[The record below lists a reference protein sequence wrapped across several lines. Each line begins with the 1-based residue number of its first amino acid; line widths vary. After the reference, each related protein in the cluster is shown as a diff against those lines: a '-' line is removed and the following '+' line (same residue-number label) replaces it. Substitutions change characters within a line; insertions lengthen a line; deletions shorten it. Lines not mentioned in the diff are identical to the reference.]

1 MSEKES
7 AETIPKRVL
16 VDADVFISYLTSD
29 KLSAHTERL
38 MDKADATQVRLYAGQ
53 KASSLVRE

>member
-16 VDADVFISYLTSD
+16 TDADVFISYLTSD
-29 KLSAHTERL
+29 KLCDHAERL
-38 MDKADATQVRLYAGQ
+38 DKAEAKQVGLR
-53 KASSLVRE
+53 KAWV